1 MQSSV
6 VLNTVIIVIASA
18 VAAYLAFSKRLKQ
31 SSSWKATVTPLASI
45 MGSGFLISAP
55 LLANT
60 VGNYAVLCM
69 VALLFIAYAVGHAI
83 RFNIRHFEPIEH
95 QQGTAQ
101 NVAFLSRIVLAV
113 AYFISVTYY
122 LQLLAAFVLNAVGV
136 SGDVY
141 ANIITTALLVAIG
154 GIGMWRGLDE
164 LEKIETYAV
173 SLNLGMIVGLL
184 FALCAY
190 NIHLLLGGEWRLPDV
205 SSEINLHDFRVLLG
219 LLIVVQGFETSRYL
233 QDEHSADERI
243 QTMRRA
249 QIISAVIYVM
259 FISLSTVLFHSGLD
273 ADVTAITN
281 IMLPVAVVL
290 PILISIA
297 AVGSQFSAAVAD
309 TSGAG
314 GLVQDIVQHKL
325 SIRYVYLIIMVVTI
339 MLTWATNVNE
349 IIAYASR
356 AFALFYFLQSLVASI
371 VAHQQK
377 QTWQSRFFAL
387 ISIMCFS
394 VFVFGIPSGG

>member
-1 MQSSV
+1 M
-6 VLNTVIIVIASA
+6 
-18 VAAYLAFSKRLKQ
+18 
-31 SSSWKATVTPLASI
+31 
-45 MGSGFLISAP
+45 
-55 LLANT
+55 
-60 VGNYAVLCM
+60 
-69 VALLFIAYAVGHAI
+69 
-83 RFNIRHFEPIEH
+83 
-95 QQGTAQ
+95 
-101 NVAFLSRIVLAV
+101 
-113 AYFISVTYY
+113 
-122 LQLLAAFVLNAVGV
+122 
-136 SGDVY
+136 
-141 ANIITTALLVAIG
+141 
-154 GIGMWRGLDE
+154 
-164 LEKIETYAV
+164 
-173 SLNLGMIVGLL
+173 
-184 FALCAY
+184 
-190 NIHLLLGGEWRLPDV
+190 
-205 SSEINLHDFRVLLG
+205 
-219 LLIVVQGFETSRYL
+219 
-233 QDEHSADERI
+233 
-243 QTMRRA
+243 
-249 QIISAVIYVM
+249 
-259 FISLSTVLFHSGLD
+259 LFHSGLD

-314 GLVQDIVQHKL
+314 GLLQDIVQHKL